1 MKLSQFKSLIREEV
15 RKATTTKTRRVVEN
29 RTTLSEAL
37 SETYVLGQLSKII
50 AVQLKK
56 LGLKKK
62 MSPEDLKII
71 ALQWIMRSLN
81 EVEDSLEYDIFED
94 SIIIKVIKKYD
105 PNFDGTFDDDDDDD
119 DYHLCFRF
127 GFYLFRFLLRRRRLW

>member
-1 MKLSQFKSLIREEV
+1 MKLSQFKTLIREEV

-37 SETYVLGQLSKII
+37 SETYVLGKLSKII

-81 EVEDSLEYDIFED
+81 EVEDSLEDDIFED
-94 SIIIKVIKKYD
+94 SIMIKVIKKYD

-119 DYHLCFRF
+119 Y
-127 GFYLFRFLLRRRRLW
+127 